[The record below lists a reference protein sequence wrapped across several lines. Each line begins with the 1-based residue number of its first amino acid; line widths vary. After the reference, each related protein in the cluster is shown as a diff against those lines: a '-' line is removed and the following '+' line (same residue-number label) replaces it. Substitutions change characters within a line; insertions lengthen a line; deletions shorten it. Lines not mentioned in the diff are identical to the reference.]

1 MNLNDNNTRPEFEI
15 IGLHHNTEGR
25 RCTLHT
31 HCGMHVYNNDVLR
44 LVFYV
49 AQVRPDKAPEDAIK
63 LVKIEDGIE
72 TCTVGFVPRSF
83 AKMKKLRDRIGKCCM
98 VLELYSTSD
107 NHYKQ
112 KLSEKNFGMASCIF
126 IDDVPRQE

>member
-1 MNLNDNNTRPEFEI
+1 MNLNDNQRPEFKI

-25 RCTLHT
+25 CCTLHT
-31 HCGMHVYNNDVLR
+31 HCGMHVYNNNVLR
-44 LVFYV
+44 LVHYV
-49 AQVRPDKAPEDAIK
+49 AQVRPDKPLEDAIK

-83 AKMKKLRDRIGKCCM
+83 SKMRKLRDSVGKCCM
-98 VLELYSTSD
+98 VLELCSTSE

-112 KLSEKNFGMASCIF
+112 KLSKKHYGMASCIF
-126 IDDVPRQE
+126 VDDVPRQE